1 MEISITYETIGFN
14 SGAKL
19 KIITSYFS
27 KNVVK
32 NKLTSILDETKEN
45 YKIIEIFN
53 DDCLNILDNSNIGG
67 KYIENFLIGS
77 LYIIF
82 ENKDIDFDD
91 VLGYFFKEKLKG
103 EI

>member
-53 DDCLNILDNSNIGG
+53 EDCLNILDNSNIGG
-67 KYIENFLIGS
+67 NNIEKFLTGS

-91 VLGYFFKEKLKG
+91 VLGYFLKEKLKG

>member
-14 SGAKL
+14 SGVKL
-19 KIITSYFS
+19 KIITNYID
-27 KNVVK
+27 KNIVK
-32 NKLTSILDETKEN
+32 NKLTSILDEMKEN

-53 DDCLNILDNSNIGG
+53 DDCFNILNSNIGG
-67 KYIENFLIGS
+67 NNIKIFLTGS
-77 LYIIF
+77 LYVIF
-82 ENKDIDFDD
+82 ENKNIDFDD

>member
-32 NKLTSILDETKEN
+32 NKLTSILDEIKEN

-53 DDCLNILDNSNIGG
+53 NDYLNVLGNSSIGWDEQKNI
-67 KYIENFLIGS
+67 LIGS
-77 LYIIF
+77 LYVIF
-82 ENKDIDFDD
+82 ENKDINFDD